1 MSDLE
6 FYHDEEGNPCVR
18 GEDERLATFIQT
30 DLQGAVQVVSDLIA
44 LLENEG
50 VQSEFHGNAHSL
62 SISSKTVTIEANFD
76 DEAPDRRV
84 ARDEMLAELKA
95 CLLYTSPSPR
105 DRG

>member
-6 FYHDEEGNPCVR
+6 FYRDEEGNPCVR

-30 DLQGAVQVVSDLIA
+30 DLQGSSQIVSDLIS
-44 LLENEG
+44 LLEDEG

-62 SISSKTVTIEANFD
+62 SISTKTVTIEANFD

-84 ARDEMLAELKA
+84 SRDEMLVELKA
-95 CLLYTSPSPR
+95 WLEFVSSGSTHS
-105 DRG
+105 